1 MEKIKVLNAELTN
14 VDMNVCVYH
23 DISEDEEGT
32 YFFYY
37 SLSPGFL
44 PNTLSDSS
52 FPLQSRT
59 LCPVL

>member
-1 MEKIKVLNAELTN
+1 MTN

-23 DISEDEEGT
+23 DIGEDEEGT

-44 PNTLSDSS
+44 PIMHSDSS
-52 FPLQSRT
+52 VPLQS
-59 LCPVL
+59 